1 MNNFIYFFFIP
12 ITMGEEVSITY
23 ESLFDILRREK
34 NREELQELD
43 KEFIKNLIEYI
54 KSKELLIKQSQ
65 TEQYANDNE
74 KIKIQLKN
82 IKKIIREL
90 FERRQR
96 KIINMAIYKVRALSS
111 LIDTKALLGEEKTF
125 YDEIVK
131 ILSFFNDNIVN
142 QIIIAESPKE
152 KIIEENRIERQS
164 INTNLNDQNDKNIT
178 LRFIN
183 AVPQFLG
190 KEREIFG
197 PFEEEDI
204 ATLPDY
210 IADILIS
217 KGRAEILEFKN
228 S

>member
-1 MNNFIYFFFIP
+1 
-12 ITMGEEVSITY
+12 MGEDLNITY

-43 KEFIKNLIEYI
+43 KDFVKNLIEYI
-54 KSKELLIKQSQ
+54 RSKESLIKQSQ
-65 TEQYANDNE
+65 IYSNDQE
-74 KIKIQLKN
+74 KVRIQLKN

-96 KIINMAIYKVRALSS
+96 KIINMAIYKVRTLNS
-111 LIDTKALLGEEKTF
+111 LIETKSLLNEEKSF
-125 YDEIVK
+125 YDEIIK
-131 ILSFFNDNIVN
+131 ILTLFNDNIVN

-152 KIIEENRIERQS
+152 IKKRSEDRSEDKDHKIEEKV
-164 INTNLNDQNDKNIT
+164 NDRNIT

-183 AVPQFLG
+183 AVPKFLG
-190 KEREIFG
+190 KENEIFG

-204 ATLPDY
+204 ASVPLY